1 MEDNNNN
8 NNNSNNNNEESID
21 SKYTILEQK
30 GKGLTSEVFKVKE
43 VSNQKIYAA
52 KVYIKNSSLFQ
63 SEVDMLNILKEKNNP
78 YMINIIN
85 SGIGKIIRKDQ
96 PEENKQ
102 YIILDYAEK
111 GELLQYIKVL
121 ETPLIERHAKFI
133 FYKILKGVE
142 VCHKAGICH
151 RDIKGD
157 NILLD
162 ESFVPKI
169 CDFGFATRNN
179 GLLIDI
185 CGTERY
191 LAPEIFLKRAYDGF
205 KIDIF
210 SLGVLLLNLNTCK
223 FGFGYAIAKDKYYI
237 YIMKKCYKQ
246 YWAILSNEIS
256 DLSEDLKSLYL
267 QMVSFKPSERPTIEQ
282 IYNSNWMKE
291 IKEMKEEQLD
301 ELENEI
307 REEFL
312 KREIKL
318 NEVKKNNKK
327 EINNNSSSSSSSR
340 GLRSLSEENGLFD
353 PNLKPNYVKSKLN
366 MDNYIELTG
375 DINPV
380 KFMNDLVR
388 KIKELDE
395 LNISINVSENKLKF
409 NVTFENEEEY
419 LEITDEMKEEL
430 KNLGIN
436 EKELNYY
443 DEENENIKGKR
454 TVVQIKMY
462 ESFNGGY
469 LLRFI
474 KKEGVLIDYLDN
486 VKKIYSLIKE
496 M

>member
-1 MEDNNNN
+1 MEDNN
-8 NNNSNNNNEESID
+8 NNNNEESID

-30 GKGLTSEVFKVKE
+30 GKGLTSEVFKVKDF
-43 VSNQKIYAA
+43 NTQRIYAA
-52 KVYIKNSSLFQ
+52 KVYIKNSALFQ
-63 SEVDMLNILKEKNNP
+63 SEVDMLNILREINNP

-85 SGIGKIIRKDQ
+85 SGNGKVIRKDK
-96 PEENKQ
+96 PKENKQ

-121 ETPLIERHAKFI
+121 ETPLIEKHAKFI

-151 RDIKGD
+151 RDLKTD

-162 ESFVPKI
+162 DSFIPKL
-169 CDFGFATRNN
+169 CDFGFATKNS

-191 LAPEIFLKRAYDGF
+191 LAPEIILKRAYDGF

-223 FGFGYAIAKDKYYI
+223 FGFGFASAKDKYYL

-246 YWAILSNEIS
+246 YWTILSNEING
-256 DLSEDLKSLYL
+256 LSEDLKNLYL
-267 QMVSFKPSERPTIEQ
+267 KMVSFKPSERPTIEQ

-291 IKEMKEEQLD
+291 IKEMNDEQLE

-312 KREIKL
+312 KREIKM
-318 NEVKKNNKK
+318 NEAKQNNKK
-327 EINNNSSSSSSSR
+327 EINNNSPGSSSSN
-340 GLRSLSEENGLFD
+340 GLRGLSEENDLFD
-353 PNLKPNYVKSKLN
+353 PNLQPNYVKSKLN

-409 NVTFENEEEY
+409 NVTFEKEEEY

-462 ESFNGGY
+462 ESFNRGY
-469 LLRFI
+469 LLRFV
-474 KKEGVLIDYLDN
+474 KKEGVLIDYLEN
-486 VKKIYSLIKE
+486 IKKIYSLIKE